1 MRGERMIKITTQPI
15 YDEFL
20 QMCADA
26 RQNIMLCAPFVKQEI
41 VDNIVAIADR
51 RLSMQL
57 ITNINLQSFHRRAS
71 DLGAIERFISKGS
84 VYNCTTLHAKLYIF
98 DNKKCLITSAN
109 LTTSGLQK
117 NLECSML
124 TDDLDL
130 VDSSVHEYNAIIK
143 DNRVGKITP
152 QSISDIGKILEKIPP
167 VKKIAYPQ
175 FDLSATYESDINSIV
190 KSLAGWRKSVFI
202 VLNSMQEDAFSSQ
215 EVKFIAEQLKEAYPE
230 NHNREAKVRQILQ
243 QLRDT
248 GLIEFTSPGNYRRLW
263 VKGTINEV

>member
-1 MRGERMIKITTQPI
+1 MIKITTLPI

-26 RQNIMLCAPFVKQEI
+26 HQNIMLCAPFVKREI
-41 VDNIVAIADR
+41 IDDIFSITDR

-71 DLGAIERFISKGS
+71 DLDAIEKFISNGS

-98 DNKKCLITSAN
+98 DNKKCIITSAN
-109 LTTSGLQK
+109 LTMPGLRK

-130 VDSSVHEYNAIIK
+130 VGSSVYEYNSIIK

-152 QSISDIGKILEKIPP
+152 QSISDIEKILKKIPP
-167 VKKIAYPQ
+167 VQKIEYPQ
-175 FDLSATYESDINSIV
+175 FDLSGTYESDINSIA
-190 KSLAGWRKSVFI
+190 KSLTGWKQSVFI
-202 VLNSMQEDAFSSQ
+202 LLNTMQEDIFSSR
-215 EVKFIAEQLKEAYPE
+215 EVKIIAEQLKEAYPD
-230 NHNREAKVRQILQ
+230 NHNREAKVRQVLQ
-243 QLRDT
+243 QLRDI
-248 GLIEFTSPGNYRRLW
+248 GLIEFTSPGIYRRLW
-263 VKGTINEV
+263 VKGDINKV

>member
-1 MRGERMIKITTQPI
+1 MIKVTTQPI
-15 YDEFL
+15 YDEFF

-26 RQNIMLCAPFVKQEI
+26 RHNIMLCAPFVKREI
-41 VDNIVAIADR
+41 VDDIFSVTDR

-71 DLGAIERFISKGS
+71 DLGAVEIFASNGV

-109 LTTSGLQK
+109 LTTSGFRK

-130 VDSSVHEYNAIIK
+130 VDSSVYEYNSIIK

-167 VKKIAYPQ
+167 VQKIVYPQ
-175 FDLSATYESDINSIV
+175 FDLSATYEADINSIS
-190 KSLAGWRKSVFI
+190 KSLTGWRQSVFI
-202 VLNSMQEDAFSSQ
+202 ILNSMQEDIFSSQ

-230 NHNREAKVRQILQ
+230 NNNREAKVRQILQ

-248 GLIEFTSPGNYRRLW
+248 GLIEFTSPGIYRRLW
-263 VKGTINEV
+263 VKGVIDAL

>member
-1 MRGERMIKITTQPI
+1 MIKITTQPI

-26 RQNIMLCAPFVKQEI
+26 RQNIMLCAPFVKREI
-41 VDNIVAIADR
+41 VDDIFSATDR

-71 DLGAIERFISKGS
+71 DLGAIEKFISNGL

-109 LTTSGLQK
+109 LTTSGLRK

-124 TDDLDL
+124 TDNLDL
-130 VDSSVHEYNAIIK
+130 VDSSVYEYNSIIK
-143 DNRVGKITP
+143 DNRVGRITL

-167 VKKIAYPQ
+167 VQKIAYPQ
-175 FDLSATYESDINSIV
+175 FDLSATYESDINSIA

-202 VLNSMQEDAFSSQ
+202 ILNSMQEDTFSSQ

-248 GLIEFTSPGNYRRLW
+248 GLIEFTSPGIYRRLW
-263 VKGTINEV
+263 VKGAINEV